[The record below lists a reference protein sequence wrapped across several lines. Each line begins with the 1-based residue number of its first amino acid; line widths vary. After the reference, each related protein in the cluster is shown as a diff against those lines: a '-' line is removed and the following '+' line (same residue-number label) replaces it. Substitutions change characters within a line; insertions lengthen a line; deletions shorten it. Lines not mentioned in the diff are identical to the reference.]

1 MDPAMMEEVVKKM
14 LNAQVIMG
22 HIEGVPLPDSTC
34 DAWDSIYN
42 FQAREDDILVATFP
56 KAGTTWMQEIVD
68 LILQEGDAQKG
79 RRAPCF
85 IKVPFIDLIPPK
97 PMPSGVELAQTMK
110 SPRVL
115 KTHLPINLLPPSFW
129 EKNVKAVYV
138 ARNAK
143 DCMVSYYYFQKINKG
158 LPPPGTWEN
167 YFSAFLSGD
176 VPWGSW
182 FDHVIGWWKAMDKH
196 QILFIFYEDMIEDPM
211 REIRKVM
218 KFLGK
223 DLSDE
228 VLENIK
234 HHTSFQT
241 MKENPMTNFSVFP
254 NVIFDQ
260 TISPFMRKGTVG
272 DWKNHFTVAQNI
284 IFDEEYKKKME
295 GSGLNFRTEL

>member
-1 MDPAMMEEVVKKM
+1 MDPAVMEEIAKKM
-14 LNAQVIMG
+14 ESFEATMG
-22 HIEGVPLPDSTC
+22 HIEGVPLLGSTC

-42 FQAREDDILVATFP
+42 FQARGDDILIATYP

-79 RRAPCF
+79 RRAPTY
-85 IKVPFIDLIPPK
+85 IKVPFIDMVPPK

-129 EKNVKAVYV
+129 EKNVKVVYF

-143 DCMVSYYYFQKINKG
+143 DCMVSYYYFQKINKV
-158 LPPPGTWEN
+158 LPDPGTWEN
-167 YFSAFLSGD
+167 YFSAFLSGH
-176 VPWGSW
+176 VPWGIW

-223 DLSDE
+223 DLSDG

-234 HHTSFQT
+234 YHTSFQA
-241 MKENPMTNFSVFP
+241 MKENPMTNFSQHP
-254 NVIFDQ
+254 NMDQ
-260 TISPFMRKGTVG
+260 TISLFIRKGTVG
-272 DWKNHFTVAQNI
+272 DWKTHFSVAQNI

>member
-1 MDPAMMEEVVKKM
+1 M
-14 LNAQVIMG
+14 AQEAQRIPVAMG
-22 HIEGVPLPDSTC
+22 HIEGVPLLGSTC

-42 FQAREDDILVATFP
+42 FQARGDDILITGFP
-56 KAGTTWMQEIVD
+56 KSGTTWMQEIVD

-79 RRAPCF
+79 RRAPTY
-85 IKVPFIDLIPPK
+85 IKVPCIELIPPK
-97 PMPSGVELAQTMK
+97 PRPIGVELAQTMK

-143 DCMVSYYYFQKINKG
+143 DCMVSYYYFHKMNKM
-158 LPPPGTWEN
+158 LPPPRNLEN
-167 YFSAFLSGD
+167 FFSAFLSGD

-234 HHTSFQT
+234 YHTSFQA
-241 MKENPMTNFSVFP
+241 MKENPMTNFSTVP
-254 NVIFDQ
+254 NAVLEQ
-260 TISPFMRKGTVG
+260 TISPFIRKGTVG
-272 DWKNHFTVAQNI
+272 DWRNHFTVAQNI